1 MSQQGSGRG
10 PFDPSYPFPDRRLPV
25 ADPLPQDDRARA
37 TCNTV
42 PQWTTTERKATGLST
57 PPGTADAER
66 DSEPAAEVVEL
77 DHAECLRL
85 LAATSLGRLAV
96 SVEGWPPV
104 IRPVNYVFDESSQSI
119 VFRSARGS
127 KLTAL
132 LLSTEAAFEID
143 GIEPEAKTGWSVI
156 VIGAAE
162 EITQAAEIARL
173 GQLGLRP
180 LAPGDKPHWIR
191 IRSTVVSGRRI
202 AAV

>member
-1 MSQQGSGRG
+1 VR
-10 PFDPSYPFPDRRLPV
+10 
-25 ADPLPQDDRARA
+25 
-37 TCNTV
+37 
-42 PQWTTTERKATGLST
+42 QWTNDEERKATELSA

-66 DSEPAAEVVEL
+66 DSEPAAEVVDL

-119 VFRSARGS
+119 LFRSARGS

-143 GIEPEAKTGWSVI
+143 GIEPDARTGWSVI
-156 VIGAAE
+156 VIGTAE
-162 EITQAAEIARL
+162 EITQAAEVHRL
-173 GQLGLRP
+173 EQLGLRP
-180 LAPGDKPHWIR
+180 LAPGHKPHWIR
-191 IRSTVVSGRRI
+191 IRATVVSGRRI

>member
-1 MSQQGSGRG
+1 M
-10 PFDPSYPFPDRRLPV
+10 
-25 ADPLPQDDRARA
+25 
-37 TCNTV
+37 
-42 PQWTTTERKATGLST
+42 ST
-57 PPGTADAER
+57 PPRTADVER

-96 SVEGWPPV
+96 NVEGWPPV
-104 IRPVNYVFDESSQSI
+104 IRPVNYVFDESSQSL

-191 IRSTVVSGRRI
+191 IRSTMVSGRRI
-202 AAV
+202 EAV

>member
-1 MSQQGSGRG
+1 MT
-10 PFDPSYPFPDRRLPV
+10 
-25 ADPLPQDDRARA
+25 A
-37 TCNTV
+37 
-42 PQWTTTERKATGLST
+42 
-57 PPGTADAER
+57 PPGTTDAGR
-66 DSEPAAEVVEL
+66 ASEPAAEVVEL

-96 SVEGWPPV
+96 NVEGWPPV

-127 KLTAL
+127 KLTAV

-143 GIEPEAKTGWSVI
+143 GTDPDADGGWSVI
-156 VIGAAE
+156 VIGTAE
-162 EITQAAEIARL
+162 EVTQPTEVARL
-173 GQLGLRP
+173 GRLGLRP

-202 AAV
+202 AAG

>member
-1 MSQQGSGRG
+1 
-10 PFDPSYPFPDRRLPV
+10 
-25 ADPLPQDDRARA
+25 
-37 TCNTV
+37 
-42 PQWTTTERKATGLST
+42 LSA
-57 PPGTADAER
+57 PPGTADAGQGR
-66 DSEPAAEVVEL
+66 EPAAEVVEL
-77 DHAECLRL
+77 DHGECLRL
-85 LAATSLGRLAV
+85 LAATRLGRLAV
-96 SVEGWPPV
+96 NVEGWPPV

-132 LLSTEAAFEID
+132 LLSSEAAFEID
-143 GIEPEAKTGWSVI
+143 GTDPDADSGWSVI
-156 VIGAAE
+156 VIGTAE
-162 EITQAAEIARL
+162 EVTQAAEVARL

>member
-1 MSQQGSGRG
+1 
-10 PFDPSYPFPDRRLPV
+10 LT
-25 ADPLPQDDRARA
+25 A
-37 TCNTV
+37 
-42 PQWTTTERKATGLST
+42 
-57 PPGTADAER
+57 PPGTTDAGR
-66 DSEPAAEVVEL
+66 AGEPAAEVVEL

-96 SVEGWPPV
+96 NVEGWPPV
-104 IRPVNYVFDESSQSI
+104 IRPVNYVFDENSQSI

-132 LLSTEAAFEID
+132 LLSSEAAFEID
-143 GIEPEAKTGWSVI
+143 GTDPDVDSGWSVI
-156 VIGAAE
+156 VIGTAE
-162 EITQAAEIARL
+162 EVTQPSEVARL
-173 GQLGLRP
+173 GQLGLHP

>member
-1 MSQQGSGRG
+1 
-10 PFDPSYPFPDRRLPV
+10 LT
-25 ADPLPQDDRARA
+25 A
-37 TCNTV
+37 
-42 PQWTTTERKATGLST
+42 
-57 PPGTADAER
+57 PPGTTDAGR

-96 SVEGWPPV
+96 NVEGWPPV

-127 KLTAL
+127 KLTAV

-143 GIEPEAKTGWSVI
+143 GTDPDSDSGWSVI
-156 VIGAAE
+156 VIGTAE
-162 EITQAAEIARL
+162 EVTQPSEVARL
-173 GQLGLRP
+173 GRLDLRP

-202 AAV
+202 AAG